1 MKKTANKVKFTIP
14 EEVSRIT
21 EGLKKAGFEA
31 YIVGGC
37 VRDLFLK
44 KTPKD
49 WDITTNAKPEEIMA
63 LFEETFYENNYG
75 TVGIVNKDTK
85 DKTFAVV
92 EVTPYRLEA
101 IYSDNRRPDYVTFSD
116 KIEND
121 LERRDFTINAIAY
134 SPSKSSVVDLHGGE
148 EDLKN
153 KIIRT
158 VGEAEKRFNEDG
170 LRILRAIRLH
180 AELDFTINIETESAL
195 KKTAP
200 LLEKISKER
209 IRDEFIRI
217 IMSDN
222 PVNALILS
230 HELGI
235 LKYVVPELE
244 KGIGIEQN
252 QAHSY
257 DVWTHNLKTLQH
269 SVDKKWGLTMRLSA
283 LFHDIAKPHVRE
295 WSEEK
300 KDWTFYGHD
309 VVGSRLTEKMLKE
322 LRFSKDIIEN
332 VSKLVRWHMFFSDT
346 DQITLSAVRRLV
358 ARVGKE
364 NVWDLMNLRM
374 CDRIGT
380 GRPKEN
386 PYRLRKYKAMI
397 EEVMADPISVG
408 MLKINGNIL
417 IEKLKLLPGPKIGF
431 ILHALLEEVIED
443 PSLNKEDILENKA
456 NKLAILSDEELKKI
470 GEQGKVKKEG
480 EQEKK
485 IQEIRGKYWVK

>member
-1 MKKTANKVKFTIP
+1 MKKTENKVEFTIP

-21 EGLKKAGFEA
+21 ERLEKAGFEA
-31 YIVGGC
+31 YVIGGC

-49 WDITTNAKPEEIMA
+49 WDITTNAKPEQIIA

-75 TVGIVNKDTK
+75 TVGVVNKDTK
-85 DKTFAVV
+85 DKTLTVV

-101 IYSDNRRPDYVTFSD
+101 IYSDNRRPDYVTFSN
-116 KIEND
+116 KLESD
-121 LERRDFTINAIAY
+121 LERRDFSINAIAY
-134 SPSKSSVVDLHGGE
+134 SPSKSSVVDLHGGQ

-153 KIIRT
+153 KLIRT

-170 LRILRAIRLH
+170 LRILRAIRFH
-180 AELDFTINIETESAL
+180 AELGFTINNETERAIE
-195 KKTAP
+195 KTSF

-209 IRDEFIRI
+209 IRDEFTRI
-217 IMSDN
+217 IMSNN
-222 PVNALILS
+222 PVEAIILS
-230 HELGI
+230 HRLGI
-235 LKYVVPELE
+235 LKYIVSEME
-244 KGIGIEQN
+244 KGIGVEQN

-269 SVDKKWGLTMRLSA
+269 AVDKKWGLTLRLSA
-283 LFHDIAKPHVRE
+283 LLHDIGKPHVRE

-300 KDWTFYGHD
+300 KDWTFHGHD
-309 VVGSRLTEKMLKE
+309 VLGARLTEKMLKE
-322 LRFSKDIIEN
+322 LKFPKETIED
-332 VSKLVRWHMFFSDT
+332 VTKLIRSHMFFSDT

-364 NVWDLMNLRM
+364 KVWDLMNLRA

-397 EEVMADPISVG
+397 EEVMTDPISVG

-417 IEKLKLLPGPKIGF
+417 IEKLKLSPSPKIGF
-431 ILHALLEEVIED
+431 ILHALLEEVLED
-443 PSLNKEDILENKA
+443 PSLNKENILEEKA
-456 NKLAILSDEELKKI
+456 SKLAKLSDEELKKI